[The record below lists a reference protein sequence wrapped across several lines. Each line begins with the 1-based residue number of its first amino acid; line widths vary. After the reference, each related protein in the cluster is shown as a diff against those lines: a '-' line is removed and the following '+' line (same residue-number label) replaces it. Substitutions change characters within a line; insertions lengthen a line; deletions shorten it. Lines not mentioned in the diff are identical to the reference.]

1 MGIEV
6 RFLDIQDSNATGTIW
21 RAPTSVTYENVNSG
35 NNTGW
40 NFNPIVY
47 DFFTFFNIP
56 LTTQDSDYRRI
67 PRLKFTNIQDCNA
80 TGTTFLAPTSQGN
93 VNNGN
98 NAGIDFN
105 ISILP

>member
-1 MGIEV
+1 MAIEV
-6 RFLDIQDSNATGTIW
+6 KFLDVQDSNATGNIW

-47 DFFTFFNIP
+47 DFFPFFNIP
-56 LTTQDSDYRRI
+56 LTTQDSNMHRV
-67 PRLKFTNIQDCNA
+67 PRLKNVNIQDCNA
-80 TGTTFLAPTSQGN
+80 TGITFLAPTTQGN
-93 VNNGN
+93 VDNGN
-98 NAGIDFN
+98 NTGIDFT